1 MFSPSRYKLLI
12 QIDSLVMLK
21 ITSKGKAEYGACLFF
36 YYEINI
42 MKFEDGITADRY
54 AIFYP

>member
-1 MFSPSRYKLLI
+1 
-12 QIDSLVMLK
+12 MLK